1 MKKLIVIA
9 VVLAVVVAVYF
20 LFVKSSSDE
29 VVSQEEQTFSDAE
42 LGFSFKYL
50 AEMIFVREN
59 ANTARVYMAG
69 PTQTDGT
76 ELFDGFSMAF
86 TKSALVADTLK
97 ESIEEEISQ
106 VEQMNG
112 EITVPLETFVLNGID
127 GYTFTFVGLGE
138 FISIYVP
145 FDEENYIGIFYLVED
160 PGDMGYQ
167 DKIDDILASFE
178 LLK

>member
-1 MKKLIVIA
+1 MKKLIIIA
-9 VVLAVVVAVYF
+9 IVLVVAVAAYF
-20 LFVKSSSDE
+20 LFVKDGSDE
-29 VVSQEEQTFSDAE
+29 VVSQEQTFSDAE

-50 AEMIFVREN
+50 DEMIFVKESDN
-59 ANTARVYMAG
+59 VARVYMAG
-69 PTQTDGT
+69 PTQTEGT

-86 TKSALVADTLK
+86 AKSVLTADTLEETIK
-97 ESIEEEISQ
+97 EELSQ

-112 EITVPLETFVLNGID
+112 EITVPPEPFSLNGMD

-138 FISIYVP
+138 FISIYFP
-145 FDEENYIGIFYLVED
+145 FDEENYVGIFYLVED
-160 PGDMGYQ
+160 PGDQGYQ